1 MPMTY
6 SSLKSDIQL
15 WAENNGTDFAN
26 QLDTFIDNTEFR
38 LSRDIDPVGF
48 NQNMTSSVYAGDRF
62 VTLPSAIEPML

>member
-1 MPMTY
+1 MTY

-15 WAENNGTDFAN
+15 WAENNGTDFAS

-48 NQNMTSSVYAGDRF
+48 NQNMKK
-62 VTLPSAIEPML
+62 LII